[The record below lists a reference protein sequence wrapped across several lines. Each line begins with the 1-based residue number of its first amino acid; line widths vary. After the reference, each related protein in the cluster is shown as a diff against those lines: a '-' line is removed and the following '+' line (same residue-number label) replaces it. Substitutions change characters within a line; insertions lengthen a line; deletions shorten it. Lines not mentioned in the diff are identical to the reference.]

1 MTRYAP
7 QLELLKIA
15 KIVITHGGS
24 NTVFEAL
31 MEGKPMVVIP
41 LAHDQPAIAARLARL
56 KIAEV
61 LPVMWLSA
69 TQISAAVT
77 KLLHDASYSNAA
89 LDMQAIL
96 RSFNGSERA
105 AEIIEENMERYIN
118 SYSQDI
124 K

>member
-1 MTRYAP
+1 
-7 QLELLKIA
+7 
-15 KIVITHGGS
+15 
-24 NTVFEAL
+24 

-61 LPVMWLSA
+61 LPVVWLSA
-69 TQISAAVT
+69 TQISTAVT
-77 KLLHDASYSNAA
+77 KLVHDASYSNAA

-105 AEIIEENMERYIN
+105 AEIIEENMERHIN
-118 SYSQDI
+118 SYSQDMKRI
-124 K
+124 VTT